1 MSKIYRGEIT
11 VFLSLILLVVFSLMA
26 SLVESVRLQ
35 SVRMQLE
42 TAADASILSEFAA
55 YNRELYENYD
65 VFFFDGSYGNT
76 ILSESVIQE
85 HLYKGMEYNLNP
97 EKDTILANTDLLQ
110 ITHTS
115 SDIEQMALATDDKGA
130 VFRESA
136 VAYMKNLYGLD
147 IVESLNEQYKWIK
160 SANEQG
166 QQYEVQ
172 ESENSNTLSL
182 LEQEKA
188 KVDEENQE
196 KAKEAAKLENPV
208 AAVSEKKALG
218 ILNLVCKDTTKISQ
232 KSVDLSI
239 LPSSRTLNCGTGL
252 TSYQDGLPEEILFQ
266 MYLMEKF
273 PNALTEETDTSNNLK
288 YQLEYLLIGK
298 EHDVENFKGT
308 INRLLFI
315 REGVNFTY
323 LLTDTQKMAE
333 AEAMALALVGYTG
346 IIPLVTATKY
356 ALLFSWA
363 YAESIQDIKSLLAGG
378 KVSLLKT
385 ATNWKTTLKNIGKEE
400 VLSSG
405 NESEEKGLSYQD
417 YLRLLL
423 FISNKEEVQM
433 RALDLI
439 EINIRNTEGNQ
450 NLKLDHCIYMLKIS
464 MEADT
469 KSILSGLYFIKTG
482 FYNFQKDYQIKKQ
495 FRYDMR

>member
-1 MSKIYRGEIT
+1 MSRIHRGEIT

-55 YNRELYENYD
+55 YNRELYEEYD

-76 ILSESVIQE
+76 NLSESVIQA
-85 HLYKGMEYNLNP
+85 HLYEGMEYNLNP

-115 SDIEQMALATDDKGA
+115 TDIEQMALATDDKGA

-136 VAYMKNLYGLD
+136 VAYMKNQYGLD
-147 IVESLNEQYKWIK
+147 IVESLYEQYEWIK
-160 SANEQG
+160 SADEQG
-166 QQYEVQ
+166 QQYEAQ
-172 ESENSNTLSL
+172 ESGNAKTLSL
-182 LEQEKA
+182 LEEEKA
-188 KVDEENQE
+188 KVDEEKQE
-196 KAKEAAKLENPV
+196 DAKEAAKQENPA

-218 ILNLVCKDTTKISQ
+218 VLNLVSKDITKISQ

-239 LPSSRTLNCGTGL
+239 LPSGRTLNCGTGL
-252 TSYQDGLPEEILFQ
+252 TSYQDGVPEEILFQ
-266 MYLMEKF
+266 MYLMEKC
-273 PNALTEETDTSNNLK
+273 PNALTEEADTSSNLQ

-315 REGVNFTY
+315 REGVNFVY

-333 AEAMALALVGYTG
+333 AEAMALVLVGYTG

-356 ALLFSWA
+356 AILLSWA
-363 YAESIQDIKSLLAGG
+363 YVESIQDVKSLLAGG
-378 KVSLLKT
+378 KVPLLKT
-385 ATNWKTTLKNIGKEE
+385 ATNWKTSLKNIGKEE
-400 VLSSG
+400 VVSSG
-405 NESEEKGLSYQD
+405 YGSEETGLSYQD

-423 FISNKEEVQM
+423 FVSNKEEVRM
-433 RALDLI
+433 RALDLV
-439 EINIRNTEGNQ
+439 EIKIRNTEGNQ
-450 NLKLDHCIYMLKIS
+450 NLKLDHCVYMLKIS

-469 KSILSGLYFIKTG
+469 RSVLSGLSFMRTNSYAFR
-482 FYNFQKDYQIKKQ
+482 KDYQIKKQ